1 MLIKRLAGC
10 FYVPAA
16 ALRFLSVGGV
26 IEARSTASEPVP
38 NRPVATAK
46 GKLGDAIRQPRVVAQ
61 CTPTE
66 IAVTVP
72 DSTA

>member
-1 MLIKRLAGC
+1 VSTKLLAGC
-10 FYVPAA
+10 FCAFAA

-26 IEARSTASEPVP
+26 IEARSTVSELARKKPA
-38 NRPVATAK
+38 ATDK
-46 GKLGDAIRQPRVVAQ
+46 GKLGDAIRRLRVVAP

-66 IAVTVP
+66 IAATVP

>member
-26 IEARSTASEPVP
+26 IEAEIYCAGSWKPTGPR
-38 NRPVATAK
+38 RPPQA
-46 GKLGDAIRQPRVVAQ
+46 KLGDAIR
-61 CTPTE
+61 
-66 IAVTVP
+66 
-72 DSTA
+72 